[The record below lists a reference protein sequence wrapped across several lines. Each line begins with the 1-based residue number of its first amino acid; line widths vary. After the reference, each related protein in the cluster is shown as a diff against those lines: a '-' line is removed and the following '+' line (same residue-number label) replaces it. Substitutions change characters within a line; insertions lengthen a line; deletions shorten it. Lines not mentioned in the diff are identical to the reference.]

1 MLVRSMSPDVVAVDE
16 LGCEEDFRAVETV
29 IHCGCKLIA
38 TAHGNC
44 LEDVLEQP
52 FFYKL
57 MGERVFERYIILGK
71 TDQAGYL
78 EGVLDENGRVC
89 LTQ

>member
-1 MLVRSMSPDVVAVDE
+1 
-16 LGCEEDFRAVETV
+16 
-29 IHCGCKLIA
+29 
-38 TAHGNC
+38 
-44 LEDVLEQP
+44 
-52 FFYKL
+52 